1 MKNIKTLFGFLLFM
15 VLSFSLNAQPKLE
28 VSKPSYEFGQ
38 VKQGSLV
45 KHKFIVKNTG
55 NKDLII
61 TSVRASCGCTTPNWP
76 KDPIKPGHEATIDV
90 VFNTAGK
97 LGKQVK
103 TITINSNAEPPIKV
117 LYLKGEVIK

>member
-1 MKNIKTLFGFLLFM
+1 MKKLKTLLGFFVFM
-15 VLSFSLNAQPKLE
+15 TLTLSLNAQPKLE
-28 VSKPSYEFGQ
+28 AVQPTYEFGQ
-38 VKQGSLV
+38 VKQGTLV
-45 KHKFIVKNTG
+45 KHKFVVKNTG

-76 KDPIKPGHEATIDV
+76 KDPIKPGQEAKIDV

-103 TITINSNAEPPIKV
+103 TITINSNAEPPVKV